1 MTLCPPAPKPIS
13 SSFSSIDLSCA
24 KSSLSSHTEH
34 EFERPQFRNETLIPS
49 GGIFT
54 AEKHSFSHTLTR
66 SGVRERFEWRNS
78 SRSFSRSFDGD
89 KDTGGL
95 KLIRV
100 STGDVIA
107 VYAGLGQRPGGKTSR
122 VLGMFRFLQ
131 GEGSAGL
138 GEDLEVLAIVSLL
151 SIVERGR
158 RTIRAHREAFGI
170 R

>member
-1 MTLCPPAPKPIS
+1 M
-13 SSFSSIDLSCA
+13 
-24 KSSLSSHTEH
+24 
-34 EFERPQFRNETLIPS
+34 QS
-49 GGIFT
+49 GI
-54 AEKHSFSHTLTR
+54 
-66 SGVRERFEWRNS
+66 RERFEWRNS
-78 SRSFSRSFDGD
+78 SRSFGRSFDGD
-89 KDTGGL
+89 NDTGGL

-107 VYAGLGQRPGGKTSR
+107 VYAGLGQRSGGKTSR

-131 GEGSAGL
+131 GEGCAGL

-158 RTIRAHREAFGI
+158 TIRAHRQAFGM